1 MFMKF
6 AAFPVISN
14 IPPLNTSY
22 QPSGDRRRG
31 GEPPSL
37 EYHHFVRTI
46 HYEVY
51 PSRGDH
57 CIFAILDLLELLSF
71 TIDASSAGSLTSKR
85 LSGSSSL
92 VSYARMVHEA
102 RQYVFK
108 MIEMSGLG
116 LKAHSTPHRR
126 QSAAFSRNEPCL

>member
-1 MFMKF
+1 MC
-6 AAFPVISN
+6 S
-14 IPPLNTSY
+14 PLNTST
-22 QPSGDRRRG
+22 QPGGNRRRG

-57 CIFAILDLLELLSF
+57 CISAILDLLELLSF

-85 LSGSSSL
+85 PSGSSLL
-92 VSYARMVHEA
+92 VSYACMIHEA
-102 RQYVFK
+102 RQCAST

-116 LKAHSTPHRR
+116 LKAHLTPHRR
-126 QSAAFSRNEPCL
+126 QSAAFSRDEPCL